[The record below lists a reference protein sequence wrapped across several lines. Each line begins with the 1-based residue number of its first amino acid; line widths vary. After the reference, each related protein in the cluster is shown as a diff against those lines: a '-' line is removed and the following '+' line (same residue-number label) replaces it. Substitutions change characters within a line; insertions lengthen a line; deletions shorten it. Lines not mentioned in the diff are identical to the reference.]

1 MCTPTVKRKL
11 CMTLRVAFLMSVIEV
26 VQQEEF
32 GHPGTVPALLLVLGV
47 VLEQRWNSKDLQ
59 KTRGGTGQQQ
69 DVDPKCVCFETL
81 HDAR

>member
-1 MCTPTVKRKL
+1 
-11 CMTLRVAFLMSVIEV
+11 MTLRVAFLMSVIEV

-59 KTRGGTGQQQ
+59 
-69 DVDPKCVCFETL
+69 
-81 HDAR
+81 